1 MQILRNALLGSLFFA
16 TASTANAQAFP
27 NKPLRLIVPYPAAGA
42 VDIVSRLLADKLG
55 GSLGTT
61 VIVENKAGAAG
72 MIGADQMAKS
82 PADGYTLA
90 MITVSSHAIAP
101 SVYKSMPYDPLADF
115 AMVSITANTPYI
127 ITVSPSVPARSLREL
142 IALAKAKPGALNFGS
157 SGTGTTP
164 HLAGELF
171 NTLAGV
177 TLNHIPYKGSAPMVN
192 DLLGAQ
198 VQVAFD
204 NTVIP
209 HIKAGKLIGL
219 AVTSGTRLAAVP
231 DIPTAIEA
239 GLAGYEAVG
248 WMGIAAPKGT
258 PADVVARLARDTAR
272 GMAQPDVVEKLTA
285 LGFQSASSSPEQFTA
300 YIRGEIAKWAK
311 VVKEAG
317 IKPE

>member
-1 MQILRNALLGSLFFA
+1 MNRIRTAIAAALLALTSA
-16 TASTANAQAFP
+16 TVHAQTP
-27 NKPLRLIVPYPAAGA
+27 GKPVRLIVPYPAAGA

-55 GSLGTT
+55 ASLGTS

-82 PADGYTLA
+82 APDGNTLA

-101 SVYKSMPYDPLADF
+101 SVYKTMPYDPVADF
-115 AMVSITANTPYI
+115 ALVSLTANTPYI
-127 ITVSPSVPARSLREL
+127 ITVTPSVPARSLKEL
-142 IALAKAKPGALNFGS
+142 MALAKAKPGALNFGS

-177 TLNHIPYKGSAPMVN
+177 KINHIPYKGSAPMVN
-192 DLLGAQ
+192 DLLGGQ

-219 AVTSGTRLAAVP
+219 AVTSSTRLAAVP

-239 GLAGYEAVG
+239 GLPGYEAVG
-248 WMGIAAPKGT
+248 WMGLAAPRGT
-258 PADVVARLARDTAR
+258 PADTVARLSRETAR
-272 GMAQPDVVEKLTA
+272 AMAQPDVVEKLTA
-285 LGFQSASSSPEQFTA
+285 LGFQSAANTPEQFTA
-300 YIRGEIAKWAK
+300 YVKNEITKWAR
-311 VVKEAG
+311 VVKDAG
-317 IKPE
+317 ITPE